1 MLRICVFLVRSS
13 VSFILLIRLIMSA
26 LSQAYENGK
35 TTMSIHERK
44 ASLKE
49 FYSKLIEGT

>member
-1 MLRICVFLVRSS
+1 MMYMFGLW
-13 VSFILLIRLIMSA
+13 
-26 LSQAYENGK
+26 QAYKDGK

-49 FYSKLIEGT
+49 FYGK

>member
-1 MLRICVFLVRSS
+1 MLLLVVGVM
-13 VSFILLIRLIMSA
+13 VSFF
-26 LSQAYENGK
+26 LSQAYEDGK

-49 FYSKLIEGT
+49 FYSK